1 MGALWTG
8 VTGLNTY
15 AEGMAVCGNNI
26 SNVNTVGYR
35 KTDIVYDDLMYQQSP
50 VGTGGQIGMGVQIGA
65 LLINTGV
72 GGMES
77 TNEATDIAIQ
87 GEHGFFMVKDADDE
101 VMYYTRAG
109 NFRFDKDG
117 NLVDPNGKTLQGW
130 AVDKEAVQA
139 ADRSGEPLGNIPT
152 TGSLTDITLTDL
164 EADPLATTNV
174 SMITNLD
181 SEAVIGGNDATDP
194 YFTMFKSYSYDSADP
209 DASPISGASYSA
221 SIKIYDSAGNTHD
234 MTVSY
239 RRVSNSGGKD
249 YWEYLVSVDP
259 EEDGRS
265 GVSGTSKAG
274 VVMIGT
280 MTFSENGTLE
290 NLTAYTLSSGASSAD
305 SLDSWEAA
313 SFSANGY
320 PQFSMT
326 FTGASNASSS
336 GSSSSTSSSS
346 VTIGVEMG
354 LKSSNA
360 SWSSSMASTASGV
373 GTDKSKIKGLDPS
386 HTSSTYYSSTN
397 YASSSYTITSSQDG
411 YGKGYLQSLSVD
423 DDGVISGYF
432 SNGRTVELYVVGL
445 ADFTNV
451 QGLRREGNNLFT
463 ATPEAGTITTGRANE
478 GAFDAIAGNALE
490 ASNVDMAT
498 EMVAMIITQR
508 AFQANSK
515 VVTTAD
521 AMMQKALELKR

>member
-15 AEGMAVCGNNI
+15 AEGMGVCGANLA
-26 SNVNTVGYR
+26 NVNTVGYR
-35 KTDIVYDDLMYQQSP
+35 KTDIVYDDLIYQQAPGGSGSQ
-50 VGTGGQIGMGVQIGA
+50 VGKGVQVGA
-65 LLINTGV
+65 LLLNTGV

-87 GEHGFFMVKDADDE
+87 GEHGYFMVQDADDE

-130 AVDKEAVQA
+130 LVDKEAVQA
-139 ADRSGEPLGNIPT
+139 ADRSGEPLGEIPT
-152 TGSLTDITLTDL
+152 TGSLTGIQLTDL
-164 EADPLATTNV
+164 EADPLSTANV
-174 SMITNLD
+174 SIITNLD
-181 SEAVIGGNDATDP
+181 SEAAISGNDATDP
-194 YFTMFKSYSYDSADP
+194 YFTMFKSYSYDSGSP
-209 DASPISGASYSA
+209 DSTPVSGASYSA
-221 SIKIYDSAGNTHD
+221 SIKIYDGNGDTHD

-259 EEDGRS
+259 ANDGRD
-265 GVSGTSKAG
+265 GVSGTTKAG

-290 NLTAYTLSSGASSAD
+290 NLTAYTLASGAGSAD
-305 SLDSWEAA
+305 SLDSWTPA
-313 SFSANGY
+313 SFTANGY
-320 PQFSMT
+320 PQFNMT
-326 FTGASNASSS
+326 FA
-336 GSSSSTSSSS
+336 GSSSASGTSTGSSS

-354 LKSSNA
+354 LKSSNS
-360 SWSSSMASTASGV
+360 SWSSSMATTAAGV
-373 GTDKSKIKGLDPS
+373 GVDKSKTKGLDPS
-386 HTSSTYYSSTN
+386 STSSTYYSSTN

-423 DDGVISGYF
+423 DDGVLSGYF
-432 SNGRTVELYVVGL
+432 SNGRTVELYVIGL

-451 QGLRREGNNLFT
+451 QGLHREGNNLFT
-463 ATPEAGTITTGRANE
+463 ATPEAGTITTGRANV
-478 GAFDAIAGNALE
+478 GVFDAIAGNALE

-498 EMVAMIITQR
+498 EMVNMIITQR

-521 AMMQKALELKR
+521 SMMQKALELKR